1 MSGNRLSS
9 KKTDRFAERRSPR
22 RSVWSSRLHK
32 WNISS
37 RTVSIVSIL
46 ASAVG
51 DLAVHAQPNLRPLPP
66 AGWPVPLIISTRQ
79 GDRQTA
85 TEAYDDQDLYI
96 DWAVRNTS
104 TTAAVWGRFYYRLTV
119 DGYKWF
125 EWYNDYVAPG
135 NTDWVEDYLLGR
147 LNAGVHTIRI
157 EADVTRVIHE
167 TNESDNAYER
177 QITIL
182 PRRANG
188 HFYALT
194 TKAGTWHEAQ
204 VEATSYGGH
213 LVTITSLSEQRFVVG
228 NFLRNGFETK
238 PLWIGLTDHVQEG
251 VFRWVTG
258 EPFEFANWNPQEPN
272 NCGNED
278 YVAINWHVAHNRS
291 NSRLG
296 DWNDAPAAG
305 TDGCFFS
312 RPESYFGIIE
322 WNTEPTG
329 FPGQVFQWA
338 GPVAEPETVWRRTAG
353 GNDHAYQ
360 AFWVAEGITW
370 SEAKAFAE
378 GRGGTLASITSSS
391 ENTFVAALIQHD
403 RFWQDRRRYGSDVS
417 FGPWLGGYQPTDALE
432 PAGGWRWITGEIF
445 SYSNWDTHQPDN
457 YGPNGESR
465 LHFFQGNPP
474 GRRDLWND
482 EEPDTRMGGFIVE
495 YSGALPQISSVS
507 PNPVVGRDARQTITI
522 NGANFVNKPTVTLTW
537 SGQPGYRLPDGQ
549 VTFISANKLEIAI
562 VTGTAADTWT
572 VKVTNADGRSSEPFP
587 FTVQPAA
594 CPPGASAFGL
604 TIITHGYQWDRAFP
618 LWLKDMAEAI
628 AARLRS
634 DQTQCVP
641 IYRMVVTDNSGV
653 IKADTIRRE
662 DSCGHTDVTFRSLGA
677 AILIVDWSD
686 VAGGDFGNCKSPWW
700 RFTETWKVADAVFS
714 HLQDHQSDLGG
725 GGGPVFP
732 CT

>member
-1 MSGNRLSS
+1 
-9 KKTDRFAERRSPR
+9 
-22 RSVWSSRLHK
+22 VWSSRLHK